1 MTDPKNVARNKRKDN
16 NCEKRR
22 KPNRKT
28 RARILL
34 SDEAEQKPNKARE
47 NNPFQG
53 GVQKSANKDLCHRLQ
68 MGNGHFT
75 SLRSSILRRRL
86 SSSASMAS
94 SCRMFSTNASWEL
107 RKKRP
112 TKCRISERL
121 ASSRPITGL

>member
-1 MTDPKNVARNKRKDN
+1 MTALDNVARNKWEHSN
-16 NCEKRR
+16 SEERR

-34 SDEAEQKPNKARE
+34 SDDAEQKPNQARKSKT
-47 NNPFQG
+47 FDG
-53 GVQKSANKDLCHRLQ
+53 GVEKSAHKDLCHSLQ
-68 MGNGHFT
+68 VGNGHFT
-75 SLRSSILRRRL
+75 SLRSSISRKRL

-112 TKCRISERL
+112 TKCRISERVP
-121 ASSRPITGL
+121 ASRP

>member
-1 MTDPKNVARNKRKDN
+1 MTGAKNTTRNKWQHN

-34 SDEAEQKPNKARE
+34 SDDAEQNPHQARK

-53 GVQKSANKDLCHRLQ
+53 GVQKSAHKDLCHSLQ
-68 MGNGHFT
+68 VCNGHLT
-75 SLRSSILRRRL
+75 SLRSSISRRRL
-86 SSSASMAS
+86 SSSASIAS

-112 TKCRISERL
+112 TKCRISERV
-121 ASSRPITGL
+121 ASWRPMTGL